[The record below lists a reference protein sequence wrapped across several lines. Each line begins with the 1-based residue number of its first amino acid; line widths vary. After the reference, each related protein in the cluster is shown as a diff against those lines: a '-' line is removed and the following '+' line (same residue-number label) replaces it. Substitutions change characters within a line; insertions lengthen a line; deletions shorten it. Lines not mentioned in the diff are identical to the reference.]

1 MTDKLEGIFT
11 GTVPPGV
18 YRSTLRPSAGTIARH
33 AERHGWRVFRL
44 DGRKIAS
51 KADFL
56 AACADAMDFPAYFG
70 RNWDALEESA
80 RDLAWTPAGG
90 YLVLYDDA
98 ARFAAAQPEEF
109 AVALEILHSAVAHWR
124 GTPTPMAVLLRGAG
138 RGATK
143 VPRL

>member
-11 GTVPPGV
+11 GTVPPGI
-18 YRSTLRPSAGTIARH
+18 YRANLRMSAETIASQ
-33 AERHGWRVFRL
+33 AENHGWRVFRL
-44 DGRKIAS
+44 DGREIAS

-98 ARFAAAQPEEF
+98 GRFAAAQPDEF
-109 AVALEILHSAVAHWR
+109 AVALEILQSAVEHWR
-124 GTPTPMAVLLRGAG
+124 ETPTPMTVLLRGMG
-138 RGATK
+138 RGAAK